1 LKQAAGLPGGAP
13 APARQAI
20 NRAIKRLSK
29 PYLAFELLIAVTQA
43 GSAGVPKPLR
53 QVIDT
58 CVQLAR
64 SAPQYCHSGHVDEQL

>member
-1 LKQAAGLPGGAP
+1 MLKRAARLPAGAP
-13 APARQAI
+13 VPARQAI

-29 PYLAFELLIAVTQA
+29 PYLAFELLIAVAQS

-53 QVIDT
+53 QVIDI

-64 SAPQYCHSGHVDEQL
+64 GAPQHCHNADKDA